1 LTVIRCSHTIIRDED
16 WCRSSVFHTYI
27 IHEEKNYKLII
38 DGGNCANVIAKKA
51 IEKMGLEAEH
61 PHLYNLNWIDKT
73 AQFITQNCQAPIHMS
88 SYEVRVWCDVLT

>member
-1 LTVIRCSHTIIRDED
+1 MTVIRCSHAIIRDED

-61 PHLYNLNWIDKT
+61 PHPYNVIRFDKT
-73 AQFITQNCQAPIHMS
+73 AQSITQCCRSLSICLTIRIVFGVMS
-88 SYEVRVWCDVLT
+88 